1 VAFGDQKTGGWFMAG
16 GFELLEHT
24 ADIGIKAWGDSLEE
38 AFEQAGSGLAEILG
52 VWRVAH
58 GTVRDIRANAGD
70 QAALLVDFLN
80 ELVVLQESEG
90 VGFAGIAVRQ
100 LSSTGLEALV
110 ETVPLDGEPKG
121 IPVKGATYH
130 KLRVDQRP
138 DGGAEVQVYLDV

>member
-1 VAFGDQKTGGWFMAG
+1 MRRRNARRRAIPMSG

-24 ADIGIKAWGDSLEE
+24 ADVGIRAWGDSLQE

-58 GTVRDIRANAGD
+58 GTVRDIRASASD
-70 QAALLVDFLN
+70 RAALLVDFLN
-80 ELVVLQESEG
+80 ELVLLQESEG
-90 VGFAGIAVRQ
+90 LGFAGIAVRQ

-110 ETVPLDGEPKG
+110 EVVPLDGEPRG

-130 KLRVDQRP
+130 KLRVDEHP
-138 DGGAEVQVYLDV
+138 DGAAEVHVYLDV